1 MFGRVQKAATI
12 RYDADRMTRAAEVL
26 GTKGVRATVE
36 AALDE
41 VLRIRAWDDLRA
53 LLDSGAIEL
62 TDDEA
67 RREAWRE

>member
-1 MFGRVQKAATI
+1 MQKAATI
-12 RYDADRMTRAAEVL
+12 RYDAERMKLAGEVL

-41 VLRIRAWDDLRA
+41 VLRIRAWDDLRE
-53 LLDSGAIEL
+53 LLESGALEL
-62 TDDEA
+62 MGEDM